1 MVTAVLNDTDL
12 RRRAWEAASQ
22 VVDPEIPVLTI
33 ADLGVLRDVQV
44 HDGRVEV
51 AITPTYS
58 GCPAM
63 NMIALEIELAL
74 ERAGIARPT
83 VRTVLSP
90 AWTTDWM
97 SEDGRNKL
105 RAYGIAPPQASNS
118 RRALFGEQQVACP
131 QCGSQNTE
139 LLSEFGSTSCKA
151 LWRCKAAA
159 NRSIISSVIEVLHA
173 VIASAAKQSI
183 KPQRKGGLLRCARA
197 ARNDGEETLMSHAPR
212 FHRLAVNDLRR
223 EAADA
228 VSMTFAIPKELE
240 DDYGFTPGQYLTL
253 RTTMDGEE
261 VRRSYSICSGPD
273 DGELRIAVKKVDGG
287 AFSNWAAD
295 ELKPGDELDVMTPT
309 GRFGI
314 AHAPDEARIYVG
326 FAAGS
331 GITPILSIVKG
342 VLAREPNSRFF
353 LFYGNRST
361 SGMLFLEELEEL
373 KDRFMQRLS
382 LFHVISGEE
391 QDIPILHG
399 RLDGEKV
406 RVLLRSLVPAAS
418 VDHVFIC
425 GPMGMSEDIEATCR
439 EIGIA
444 EDRIHV
450 ERFVSEFG
458 GKPRPKKII
467 EASAPPK
474 AMASLIIDGKR
485 REVPVAEEESIL
497 DAALRAGMDLP
508 FACKGG
514 MCSTCRAK
522 LVEGDA
528 QMEVNYSLEPWE
540 LKAGFI
546 LTCQA
551 RPCSDKVVVD
561 YDHV

>member
-1 MVTAVLNDTDL
+1 
-12 RRRAWEAASQ
+12 
-22 VVDPEIPVLTI
+22 
-33 ADLGVLRDVQV
+33 
-44 HDGRVEV
+44 
-51 AITPTYS
+51 
-58 GCPAM
+58 
-63 NMIALEIELAL
+63 
-74 ERAGIARPT
+74 
-83 VRTVLSP
+83 
-90 AWTTDWM
+90 M
-97 SEDGRNKL
+97 S
-105 RAYGIAPPQASNS
+105 
-118 RRALFGEQQVACP
+118 V
-131 QCGSQNTE
+131 
-139 LLSEFGSTSCKA
+139 
-151 LWRCKAAA
+151 
-159 NRSIISSVIEVLHA
+159 
-173 VIASAAKQSI
+173 
-183 KPQRKGGLLRCARA
+183 
-197 ARNDGEETLMSHAPR
+197 APR
-212 FHRLAVNDLRR
+212 FHRLAVSDLRR
-223 EAADA
+223 ETPDA
-228 VSMTFAIPKELE
+228 VSLTFAIPKELE
-240 DDYGFTPGQYLTL
+240 EDYSFAPGQYLTL
-253 RTTMDGEE
+253 RTMLDGEE

-273 DGELRIAVKKVDGG
+273 DGELRIAVKKVDRG

-295 ELKPGDELDVMTPT
+295 ELKAGDELDVMTPT
-309 GRFGI
+309 GRFGV
-314 AHAPDEARIYVG
+314 ASAPDQARTYVG

-331 GITPILSIVKG
+331 GITPILSIIKG

-361 SGMLFLEELEEL
+361 SGMLFLEALEEL
-373 KDRFMQRLS
+373 KDRFLQRLS

-406 RVLLRSLVPAAS
+406 RVLLRSLVPASS

-425 GPMGMSEDIEATCR
+425 GPSGMSEEVETTCR
-439 EIGIA
+439 KIGIA

-458 GKPRPKKII
+458 GKPRARTIVPTG
-467 EASAPPK
+467 APPK
-474 AMASLIIDGKR
+474 ALASLIIDGKR
-485 REVPVAEEESIL
+485 REVPVAEGEAIL

-522 LVEGDA
+522 LIEGEA

-551 RPCSDKVVVD
+551 RPCTERVVVD

>member
-1 MVTAVLNDTDL
+1 
-12 RRRAWEAASQ
+12 
-22 VVDPEIPVLTI
+22 
-33 ADLGVLRDVQV
+33 
-44 HDGRVEV
+44 
-51 AITPTYS
+51 
-58 GCPAM
+58 
-63 NMIALEIELAL
+63 
-74 ERAGIARPT
+74 
-83 VRTVLSP
+83 
-90 AWTTDWM
+90 
-97 SEDGRNKL
+97 
-105 RAYGIAPPQASNS
+105 
-118 RRALFGEQQVACP
+118 
-131 QCGSQNTE
+131 
-139 LLSEFGSTSCKA
+139 
-151 LWRCKAAA
+151 
-159 NRSIISSVIEVLHA
+159 
-173 VIASAAKQSI
+173 
-183 KPQRKGGLLRCARA
+183 
-197 ARNDGEETLMSHAPR
+197 MSHAPR
-212 FHRLAVNDLRR
+212 FHRLAVNDRRR
-223 EAADA
+223 ESKDA
-228 VSMTFAIPKELE
+228 VSLTFEIPEALA
-240 DDYGFTPGQYLTL
+240 DDYRFSPGQYLTL

-287 AFSNWAAD
+287 TFSIWAAD

-309 GRFGI
+309 GHFGI
-314 AHAPDEARIYVG
+314 APAPGEARVYVG

-331 GITPILSIVKG
+331 GITPILSIIKG

-361 SGMLFLEELEEL
+361 GGMLFREALEEL
-373 KDRFMQRLS
+373 KDRFIERLS
-382 LFHVISGEE
+382 VFHVISGEE

-399 RLDGEKV
+399 RLDGDKV

-425 GPMGMSEDIEATCR
+425 GPTGMSEDIETTCR

-458 GKPRPKKII
+458 GKPRARKVI

-474 AMASLIIDGKR
+474 ALAALVIDGKR
-485 REVPVAEEESIL
+485 REVPVAEDESIL

-522 LVEGDA
+522 LVEGEPH
-528 QMEVNYSLEPWE
+528 MEVNYSLEPWE

-551 RPCSDKVVVD
+551 RPVSDRVVVD

>member
-1 MVTAVLNDTDL
+1 M
-12 RRRAWEAASQ
+12 S
-22 VVDPEIPVLTI
+22 LT
-33 ADLGVLRDVQV
+33 
-44 HDGRVEV
+44 
-51 AITPTYS
+51 
-58 GCPAM
+58 
-63 NMIALEIELAL
+63 
-74 ERAGIARPT
+74 
-83 VRTVLSP
+83 
-90 AWTTDWM
+90 
-97 SEDGRNKL
+97 
-105 RAYGIAPPQASNS
+105 
-118 RRALFGEQQVACP
+118 
-131 QCGSQNTE
+131 
-139 LLSEFGSTSCKA
+139 
-151 LWRCKAAA
+151 
-159 NRSIISSVIEVLHA
+159 
-173 VIASAAKQSI
+173 
-183 KPQRKGGLLRCARA
+183 
-197 ARNDGEETLMSHAPR
+197 PR

-228 VSMTFAIPKELE
+228 VSMTFAIPRELT
-240 DDYGFTPGQYLTL
+240 DDYRFAPGQYLTL

-287 AFSNWAAD
+287 AFSSWAAD
-295 ELKPGDELDVMTPT
+295 ELKAGDQLDVMTPT
-309 GRFGI
+309 GRFGV
-314 AHAPDEARIYVG
+314 AHAPDQARIHVG

-331 GITPILSIVKG
+331 GITPILSIAKG
-342 VLAREPNSRFF
+342 VLAREPDSRFF
-353 LFYGNRST
+353 LFYGNRSAG
-361 SGMLFLEELEEL
+361 SMLFREALEEL
-373 KDRFMQRLS
+373 KDRFLQRFS
-382 LFHVISGEE
+382 VFHVISGEE

-399 RLDGEKV
+399 RLDGDKV

-425 GPMGMSEDIEATCR
+425 GPAGMSEDIETTCR

-444 EDRIHV
+444 DERIHV

-458 GKPRPKKII
+458 GKPRAKKMI

-474 AMASLIIDGKR
+474 AMASLTIDGKR
-485 REVPVAEEESIL
+485 REVPVAEGESIL

-522 LVEGDA
+522 LVEGEA

-551 RPCSDKVVVD
+551 RPVSDRVVVD

>member
-1 MVTAVLNDTDL
+1 
-12 RRRAWEAASQ
+12 
-22 VVDPEIPVLTI
+22 
-33 ADLGVLRDVQV
+33 
-44 HDGRVEV
+44 
-51 AITPTYS
+51 
-58 GCPAM
+58 
-63 NMIALEIELAL
+63 
-74 ERAGIARPT
+74 
-83 VRTVLSP
+83 
-90 AWTTDWM
+90 M
-97 SEDGRNKL
+97 S
-105 RAYGIAPPQASNS
+105 
-118 RRALFGEQQVACP
+118 
-131 QCGSQNTE
+131 T
-139 LLSEFGSTSCKA
+139 
-151 LWRCKAAA
+151 
-159 NRSIISSVIEVLHA
+159 
-173 VIASAAKQSI
+173 
-183 KPQRKGGLLRCARA
+183 
-197 ARNDGEETLMSHAPR
+197 PR

-223 EAADA
+223 EASDA
-228 VSMTFAIPKELE
+228 VSMTFAIPDELRG
-240 DDYGFTPGQYLTL
+240 DYDFTPGQYLTL

-295 ELKPGDELDVMTPT
+295 DLKAGDELDVMTPT

-314 AHAPDEARIYVG
+314 AHAPEQTRTYAG

-331 GITPILSIVKG
+331 GITPILSIIKG
-342 VLAREPNSRFF
+342 VLAREPDSRFF

-361 SGMLFLEELEEL
+361 EGMLFREALEEL

-406 RVLLRSLVPAAS
+406 RVLLRSLVPAES
-418 VDHVFIC
+418 IDHVFIC
-425 GPMGMSEDIEATCR
+425 GPAGMSEAIEAACR
-439 EIGIA
+439 EIGIGD
-444 EDRIHV
+444 ERIHV

-458 GKPRPKKII
+458 GKPRPK
-467 EASAPPK
+467 AVVPAGAPPK

-485 REVPVAEEESIL
+485 REVPVADGESIL

-514 MCSTCRAK
+514 MCSTCRGK

-528 QMEVNYSLEPWE
+528 AMDLNYSLEPWE

-551 RPCSDKVVVD
+551 KPCSEKVVVD